1 MPQETIEFGNRQ
13 ESGWERLGG
22 SSPVSMNVVVDG
34 NGTVHRRPAIQ
45 AYSEAPSEAVD
56 SNGIEGLFASVQG
69 PIYAVGVPATQAG
82 LGSRDI
88 YSIGGGGSTN
98 ITAANGGAPG
108 GADLRGFTRPVFAE
122 TETLVVIAGG
132 LEMEKVEVASS
143 VPTRLLGLVNNI
155 DPPKATF
162 VAANA
167 QRLIANDPQT
177 DVNVVR
183 VSGVGNA
190 GDPSGWENWSVVQFS
205 GAGQFFASA
214 RPDPVLAIHENT
226 NELFVHGSSNV
237 QLYRVSTNP
246 NVLYA
251 PVSTREYGAAAP
263 YSIAKIDQEFIWLD
277 HRRRIMRSDGR
288 TVEEISLPIDQDL
301 QDMEKVDDAFGYRI
315 NIGYVDGYMITFP
328 SEGRTFFFQR
338 GGGWSQW
345 QGFSDADN
353 SWLPFPVLSQA
364 HRVFEGNDTTIV
376 GLSDGR
382 VAQLI
387 TNKNDDLGVRVKAF
401 TETGY
406 YDRGTDNRK
415 HCKSVKLAF
424 RRGLTSTTEPLG
436 SLSWSDQPGVWSSP
450 IPLHLGQSGATRPVI
465 PLRSLGTYRRR
476 AWRFTFSETQSELA
490 LARVTEEY
498 DVLDS

>member
-1 MPQETIEFGNRQ
+1 MPHPTIEFGNRQ

-45 AYSEAPSEAVD
+45 AYPEAPSTAVD
-56 SNGIEGLFASVQG
+56 ANGIEGLHASVQG
-69 PIYAVGVPATQAG
+69 PIYAVGVPASQTG

-98 ITAANGGAPG
+98 ITAANGGGTG

-132 LEMEKVEVASS
+132 REMEKVVVATS
-143 VPTRLLGLVNNI
+143 VPSRLRGLVDGQ

-167 QRLIANDPQT
+167 QRLIANDPLA
-177 DVNVVR
+177 DVNVAR
-183 VSGVGNA
+183 VSGAGNA
-190 GDPSGWENWSVVQFS
+190 GDPSGWENWSVVPFS

-226 NELFVHGSSNV
+226 NEVFIHGSSNV
-237 QLYRVSTNP
+237 QLYRADP
-246 NVLYA
+246 RIFYA
-251 PVSTREYGAAAP
+251 AVSTREYGVAAP
-263 YSIAKIDQEFIWLD
+263 YAVAKIDQEFIWLD

-288 TVEEISLPIDQDL
+288 TVEEISQPIDQDL

-315 NIGYVDGYMITFP
+315 NIGYIDGYAITFP
-328 SEGRTFFFQR
+328 SEGKTLFFQR

-345 QGFSDADN
+345 QGFDEDDN
-353 SWLPFPVLSQA
+353 AWLPFPVLSQA
-364 HRVFEGNDTTIV
+364 HRVFGGNDTTIV

-382 VAQLI
+382 VAQLL
-387 TNKNDDLGVRVKAF
+387 NNVNDDLGVRVKAF

-415 HCKSVKLAF
+415 WCKSVKLAF

-436 SLSWSDQPGVWSSP
+436 FLSWSDQPGVWSSP

-476 AWRFTFSETQSELA
+476 AWRFTFSETQSELS
-490 LARVTEEY
+490 LVRVTEEY
-498 DVLDS
+498 DILDS